1 MFMALWQ
8 KIHAFKQ
15 DKDIYA
21 YQTCK
26 FDYIKIKDF
35 SFTKM
40 LQAKLIYERMA
51 EDTNNI

>member
-21 YQTCK
+21 CQTCT

-40 LQAKLIYERMA
+40 LWEKKKKRCYGQS
-51 EDTNNI
+51 